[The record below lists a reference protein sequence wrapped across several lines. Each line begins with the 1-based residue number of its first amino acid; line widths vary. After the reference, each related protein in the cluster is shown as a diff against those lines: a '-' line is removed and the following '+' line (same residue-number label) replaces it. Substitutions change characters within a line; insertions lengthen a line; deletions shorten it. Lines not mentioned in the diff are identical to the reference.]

1 MDKLRAGVRREP
13 GQHQIAVY
21 AIADA
26 SPDLD
31 QFMITQG
38 LPEFADDAGGEA
50 ALADQDQRVQR
61 MSQAPQ
67 VFFLRFRECHKLI
80 IGPHPGIRS

>member
-38 LPEFADDAGGEA
+38 LPEFADHAFCQA
-50 ALADQDQRVQR
+50 ALADQDQRVQG
-61 MSQAPQ
+61 MPQAPQ
-67 VFFLRFRECHKLI
+67 VFFLTIRECHV
-80 IGPHPGIRS
+80 